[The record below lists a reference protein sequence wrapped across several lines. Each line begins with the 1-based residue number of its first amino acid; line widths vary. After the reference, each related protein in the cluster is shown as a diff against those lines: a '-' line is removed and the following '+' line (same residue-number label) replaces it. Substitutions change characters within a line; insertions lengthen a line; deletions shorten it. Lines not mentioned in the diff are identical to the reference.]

1 MSLFITNNEPSEQD
15 QLKNLAESIAK
26 SRGLDLDVAAMR
38 SASVKLTVKDL
49 TELWTMDVPSSKKKT
64 DATASSGDSEYAK
77 FQEEQIKML
86 RRAGFDES
94 TFATIIKTMWEEQ
107 KKRKPG
113 ALSTPIK
120 KGPGRPKGSL
130 NKPKTPGAPKK
141 EKKEKRKYNMTKSV
155 LNTNCGLITLKS
167 ICDALKI
174 NVSGNKD
181 ELSARIAKA
190 FGADAEGEM
199 NKLSS
204 KLLAEI
210 IEDIT
215 EESAPVS
222 KKEQIKALKE
232 HCNLD

>member
-1 MSLFITNNEPSEQD
+1 MSLFLTNQPSNEQA
-15 QLKNLAESIAK
+15 QLKDLAESIAK
-26 SRGLDLDVAAMR
+26 SRGLPMDVAAMR
-38 SASVKLTVKDL
+38 SANVTLTLKDIM
-49 TELWTMDVPSSKKKT
+49 ELQTMDVPSSKKT
-64 DATASSGDSEYAK
+64 GAAALSADSEYEK
-77 FQEEQIKML
+77 FQQEQIKML

-113 ALSTPIK
+113 GMSTPIK
-120 KGPGRPKGSL
+120 KGRGRPKGSL

-155 LNTNCGLITLKS
+155 LNTHCGLITLKS
-167 ICDALKI
+167 ICDAIKV
-174 NVSGNKD
+174 NVSGNKE
-181 ELSARIAKA
+181 ELSSRIAKA
-190 FGADAEGEM
+190 FGADADGEM

-204 KLLAEI
+204 KLLTEI

-215 EESAPVS
+215 EDSAPS
-222 KKEQIKALKE
+222 AKKEQIKVLKE